1 MIQSYQWKQK
11 QTTPVFKGKRRSVG
25 NNPWAGKEI
34 VLFNDFQQII
44 SLFLFIY
51 QICDVPGGF
60 DLNMFTIKLLVRSQA

>member
-11 QTTPVFKGKRRSVG
+11 QTTPVFKGIRRSVG
-25 NNPWAGKEI
+25 NSPWAGKEI

-51 QICDVPGGF
+51 QICDFLGEF